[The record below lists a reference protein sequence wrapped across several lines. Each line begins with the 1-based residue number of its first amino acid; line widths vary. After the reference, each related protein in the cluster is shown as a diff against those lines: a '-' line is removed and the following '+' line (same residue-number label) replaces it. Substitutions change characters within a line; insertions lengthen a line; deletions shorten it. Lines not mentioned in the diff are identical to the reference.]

1 MFIVP
6 SLPKLMSRLYLV
18 RAAGDNNFRINELIN
33 FWQKIVI
40 FYTSAAGTG
49 TARQQPVQ
57 RVYPV
62 HAAVV
67 HIPDLY
73 TQKV

>member
-1 MFIVP
+1 MV
-6 SLPKLMSRLYLV
+6 
-18 RAAGDNNFRINELIN
+18 
-33 FWQKIVI
+33 
-40 FYTSAAGTG
+40 FYISAARTG

-67 HIPDLY
+67 HMTIIFEKILKYDLEY
-73 TQKV
+73 DNYLSV